1 MGIPLLLDPGRRTGF
16 DRLDQVRLADSTAQ
30 TNCKVDMVDDSA
42 NPIRFAIVI
51 TTYCGKV
58 GVHARGY
65 GSIKPLLAVFRA
77 ENDMD
82 NDLAERL
89 GHKRNSDFEI

>member
-1 MGIPLLLDPGRRTGF
+1 MIDG
-16 DRLDQVRLADSTAQ
+16 A
-30 TNCKVDMVDDSA
+30 A
-42 NPIRFAIVI
+42 NPISLAIVV

-65 GSIKPLLAVFRA
+65 GSIKPLLAVLSA
-77 ENDMD
+77 ENYMD

-89 GHKRNSDFEI
+89 GHKRK